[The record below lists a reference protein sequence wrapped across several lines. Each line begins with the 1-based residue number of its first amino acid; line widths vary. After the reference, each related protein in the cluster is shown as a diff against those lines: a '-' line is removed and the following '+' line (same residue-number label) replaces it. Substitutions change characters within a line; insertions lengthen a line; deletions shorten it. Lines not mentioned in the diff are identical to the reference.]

1 MTNSMNLQEKI
12 VTTII
17 FFLSLVED
25 FKVVHPVLVV
35 VPISLI
41 QNWEHE
47 LRFWSPKLNIV
58 NYASQIKEARDVVR
72 QTEFNSFNE
81 PFKPQIVLTTFE
93 VINCVRNSSLSVFS
107 TLCVVVGC
115 SAVDKQASYLLK
127 FTVV

>member
-1 MTNSMNLQEKI
+1 MTSIM
-12 VTTII
+12 

-72 QTEFNSFNE
+72 QMEFNSFNE

-93 VINCVRNSSLSVFS
+93 VINYVRDSSLSVFS
-107 TLCVVVGC
+107 TLCWWWG
-115 SAVDKQASYLLK
+115 AL
-127 FTVV
+127 